1 MSAILL
7 VGIGVVLL
15 VVFAI
20 AIVFVVMSTI
30 GRNDRD

>member
-20 AIVFVVMSTI
+20 AIVFVTKQV
-30 GRNDRD
+30 GL